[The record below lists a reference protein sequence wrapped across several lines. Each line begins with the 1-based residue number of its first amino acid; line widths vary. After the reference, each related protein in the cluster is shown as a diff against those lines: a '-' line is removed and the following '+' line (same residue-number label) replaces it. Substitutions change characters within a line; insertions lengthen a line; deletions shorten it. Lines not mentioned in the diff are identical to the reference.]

1 MNGAARVVEVTS
13 HILIL
18 SQRFSRR
25 HLCSIIC
32 VKYWCM
38 DVLNENL
45 ESEFGKICN
54 SCFSEVFSYLPWI
67 LNSEVFT
74 LLQLTENTYNTKYI
88 KYHYW
93 KAKLSSVLWSK
104 NYSITAC
111 YFYSERFKGIKTWE
125 QAAAIRTT
133 RFGEEIS

>member
-32 VKYWCM
+32 VKYGCM

-54 SCFSEVFSYLPWI
+54 SCFGEVFSYLPWI

-88 KYHYW
+88 KYHY
-93 KAKLSSVLWSK
+93 
-104 NYSITAC
+104 
-111 YFYSERFKGIKTWE
+111 
-125 QAAAIRTT
+125 
-133 RFGEEIS
+133 